1 MMTNLLQEALVA
13 EAVPSGADLSINKIL
28 VAVDLSPHS
37 EQTAAFAA
45 ELAAPFGASV
55 ALVHVCSPK
64 EATEVTDGTD
74 PRFGDP
80 AIAPEEDLGKL
91 VRKVRETNPS
101 CSAHLVVGDPAE
113 KIVRMAEILAAD
125 LIVTGNHHPSY
136 LGQLLGLNQPSRVL
150 RHSPC
155 PVLVYNGSK

>member
-1 MMTNLLQEALVA
+1 MTNLLQEARRPQTI
-13 EAVPSGADLSINKIL
+13 PSGADLGVKKIL

-37 EQTAAFAA
+37 EKTAAFAA
-45 ELAAPFGASV
+45 ELAVPFGASI

-64 EATEVTDGTD
+64 ETTKVTDGTD
-74 PRFGDP
+74 PRFGEA
-80 AIAPEEDLGKL
+80 AIAPEEELAKL
-91 VRKVRETNPS
+91 VRKVRQTNPS

-113 KIVRMAEILAAD
+113 KIVLMAETLAAD

-155 PVLVYNGSK
+155 PVLVYNGSE